1 MATKQIKQAQTT
13 KAARGAKGAGDV
25 SPATKAAD
33 ARREALRNACIV
45 ALSVAT
51 HSAELRQGKQTLSG
65 MLDNLRKLGVNAD
78 VVKQAREA
86 FGVTFC
92 AIHGLPVSAKSQ
104 QKPATGLA
112 RELVATMAEV
122 GKLDPTAYAAAK
134 NKDERK
140 ALTQRLT
147 KALQRMAPS
156 TGNTTKPADIYE
168 AAASWAKRAVAQ
180 FENFK
185 IKSMTDPA
193 FKRLTQVL
201 FDELTGVGK

>member
-1 MATKQIKQAQTT
+1 MATKQIKQAPST
-13 KAARGAKGAGDV
+13 KAARGAKNAGDV
-25 SPATKAAD
+25 SPATKAAE
-33 ARREALRNACIV
+33 ARREALRNACTV

-65 MLDNLRKLGVNAD
+65 MLDNLRKLGVTAD
-78 VVKQAREA
+78 VVKAAREA

-104 QKPATGLA
+104 QKPASGLA
-112 RELVATMAEV
+112 RELVAVMAEV

-156 TGNTTKPADIYE
+156 TGSATKPADIYE
-168 AAASWAKRAVAQ
+168 AAANWAKRAVAQ
-180 FENFK
+180 FESFK
-185 IKSMTDPA
+185 IKSMNDPA

>member
-1 MATKQIKQAQTT
+1 MTAKQTTQAPST
-13 KAARGAKGAGDV
+13 KAARGVKGAGDM
-25 SPATKAAD
+25 SPATAQ
-33 ARREALRNACIV
+33 RIEALRNACIV
-45 ALSVAT
+45 ALNVAH
-51 HSAELRQGKQTLSG
+51 HSTALRQDKQTLSG

-78 VVKQAREA
+78 VVKSAREA

-104 QKPATGLA
+104 QKPASGLA
-112 RELVATMAEV
+112 RELVAVMAEV

-156 TGNTTKPADIYE
+156 TGNATKPADIYE
-168 AAASWAKRAVAQ
+168 AAAGWAKRAVAQ

-185 IKSMTDPA
+185 VKSMTDPA

>member
-1 MATKQIKQAQTT
+1 MATKQTKQTPST
-13 KAARGAKGAGDV
+13 KAARGAKGAGDM
-25 SPATKAAD
+25 SPASKATV

-45 ALSVAT
+45 ALNVAH
-51 HSAELRQGKQTLSG
+51 HSTALRQDKQTLSG
-65 MLDNLRKLGVNAD
+65 MLDNLRKLGINAD
-78 VVKQAREA
+78 VVKSAREA

-92 AIHGLPVSAKSQ
+92 AIHGLPVSSKSQ
-104 QKPATGLA
+104 QRPASGLA
-112 RELVATMAEV
+112 RELVAVMAEV

-134 NKDERK
+134 NKDDRK

-156 TGNTTKPADIYE
+156 TGNATKPADIYE
-168 AAASWAKRAVAQ
+168 AAANWAKRAIGQ

-185 IKSMTDPA
+185 VTSMSDPA

>member
-1 MATKQIKQAQTT
+1 MATKQIKQTPST
-13 KAARGAKGAGDV
+13 KPARGAKGAGDT
-25 SPATKAAD
+25 SPANKAAE
-33 ARREALRNACIV
+33 ARREALRNACVV

-78 VVKQAREA
+78 VVKSAREA

-104 QKPATGLA
+104 QKPASGLA
-112 RELVATMAEV
+112 RELVAVMAEV

-147 KALQRMAPS
+147 KALQRMAPKETTS
-156 TGNTTKPADIYE
+156 TKPADIYE

-180 FENFK
+180 FESFK
-185 IKSMTDPA
+185 VKSMTDPA